1 MPWDWVEFSADPEPR
16 GRDSPREGVGTK
28 LAVHADMFLLS
39 IPAFCITTVILL
51 AFVVREAR

>member
-1 MPWDWVEFSADPEPR
+1 
-16 GRDSPREGVGTK
+16 
-28 LAVHADMFLLS
+28 MFLLS